1 MENHEL
7 PYKINEKYSHELC
20 DIYNI
25 LSQLKNNRVYDIT
38 NCQSD
43 GFLSTHIDKLEKEL
57 NSLLNKIQY
66 GKDSIE
72 DLFFQVK

>member
-1 MENHEL
+1 MENNKL
-7 PYKINEKYSHELC
+7 PYELKEKYSHELC

-66 GKDSIE
+66 GKDGITES
-72 DLFFQVK
+72 FFK